1 MDILFKNGTV
11 INADGRSNTD
21 VAVSD
26 GKIIKVEQNITPE
39 SGTQVIDCTN
49 LLVLPGAIDAH
60 VHFELPLKI
69 GADNIPYQSADDFY
83 TGTRAAACGGVTTI
97 IDFVSPGADESL
109 VAALYKRKAAADDKA
124 CIDYSLH
131 MGLSQVNE
139 TVLREMQEVVNAG
152 VSSFKVFMT
161 YAQRL
166 DDDAFFEV
174 LKRSKELDA
183 LVMVHAEAHEELVSL
198 RAQFLA
204 EGKTDAWYHY
214 LSRPEAVETKGVEKA
229 IELAVKAGA
238 SLYIVHLACEGGMKA
253 VERIQSALKAQGK
266 KHMIYA
272 ETCPQYLHFSN
283 EVYKRSDACNFICS
297 PPIKGEKSRQALWEG
312 IKDGSISTIATDHCP
327 FNLAEKAAGADNFT
341 NIPNGVMGTEV
352 FYPYMLSHAVR
363 GEITFERVVGLCCAK
378 PAEIFKLK
386 NKKGKIAEGLD
397 ADIIVYDPNREHII
411 SRKNSHSVADY
422 TIWEDVTLKGYP
434 IQTYSRGV
442 SIYKNGEFL
451 GKPGQG
457 KFLKR

>member
-1 MDILFKNGTV
+1 MDTLFKNGTV
-11 INADGRSNTD
+11 INADGRCACD

-26 GKIIKVEQNITPE
+26 GIITKVAQNIAPE
-39 SGTQVIDCTN
+39 KNTQVVDCTN

-69 GADNIPYQSADDFY
+69 GNDDILYQSADDFY
-83 TGTRAAACGGVTTI
+83 TGTRAAVCGGVTTI
-97 IDFVSPGADESL
+97 IDFVSPGADEGL
-109 VAALYKRKAAADDKA
+109 IDALFKRKEVAAGKA
-124 CIDYSLH
+124 CIDYSFH

-166 DDDAFFEV
+166 DDDAFFKV

-183 LVMVHAEAHEELVSL
+183 LVMVHAEAHDELVSL
-198 RAQFLA
+198 RTQFIKQ
-204 EGKTDAWYHY
+204 GKTDPWYHY
-214 LSRPEAVETKGVEKA
+214 LSRPEAVETKGVERA
-229 IELAVKAGA
+229 IELAVKAKA
-238 SLYIVHLACEGGMKA
+238 SLYIVHLACEGGMQA
-253 VERIQSALKAQGK
+253 VKNAQ
-266 KHMIYA
+266 HSLQARHSSYNIYA

-297 PPIKGEKSRQALWEG
+297 PPIKGEKSREALWEG

-327 FNLAEKAAGADNFT
+327 FNLAEKTAGAHNFT

-352 FYPYMLSHAVR
+352 FYPYMLSHAVK
-363 GEITFERVVGLCCAK
+363 GEITFERAVGLCCAK
-378 PAEIFKLK
+378 PAEIFRLSG
-386 NKKGKIAEGLD
+386 KKGKIAERLD
-397 ADIIVYDPNREHII
+397 ADIIVYDPNREYVI
-411 SRKNSHSVADY
+411 SQKNSHSAADY
-422 TIWEDVTLKGYP
+422 TIWEGVTLKGYP

-442 SIYKNGEFL
+442 PIYINGEFK